1 MITLAA
7 SASGNILGG
16 FGAGGLA
23 LILTAVL
30 ILGTK
35 DSSEHPLPKN
45 AALVIGLMAGVCYLG
60 AGQLW
65 GIPDDLIVSTM
76 RGFGVGSGGGV
87 LGNVTEP
94 AVSLTLVVVAWFVRL
109 KARTAGVLGIGMS
122 SVFSVSGGVWA
133 MVAMQVG
140 EAMARFAG

>member
-7 SASGNILGG
+7 GTSGNILGG

-23 LILTAVL
+23 LVLTTIL

-45 AALVIGLMAGVCYLG
+45 AALIIGLMAGVCYLA

-65 GIPDDLIVSTM
+65 GIPDDLIVSTL
-76 RGFGVGSGGGV
+76 RGFGVGSGGGIF
-87 LGNVTEP
+87 GDVTEP
-94 AVSLTLVVVAWFVRL
+94 AVSLTLVAIAWFVKL
-109 KARTAGVLGIGMS
+109 KARSAGILGIGMA
-122 SVFSVSGGVWA
+122 SVFSVSGGLWA
-133 MVAMQVG
+133 MIAMQVG